1 MPKLTALKVKNAGP
15 GVHGDGGGLYLRVK
29 PSGARSWVL
38 RVQHKGK
45 RQDIGLGSLA
55 DLSLAEARDKAA
67 HLRKL
72 ARQGKNARAERDA
85 ALAVQP
91 TFAEAVT
98 AAHAELSKG
107 WSDKLGA
114 AFKTTLET
122 YAVPIIGAVRV
133 DELGARD
140 LVAVLSPIWLDKP
153 AQAQKVKARVRQVL
167 QFAIARGWRSA
178 PVPSPDE
185 VRRGLSR
192 QPKAQHF
199 RAMPYGDV
207 PAFVAAQLGEA
218 DTPARLALLFAILTA
233 ARSGEVRAARWEQ
246 IDIEARTWSRPASI
260 MKAGEAHTVALS
272 AAAVA
277 VLDLAGKAWG
287 CKGLVF
293 PSRAATA
300 LSDAALGKMLRDS
313 GRTETVHGFR
323 SSFRDWA
330 AERMP
335 SVPFAVVEVALAHSV
350 GNATERAYLR
360 SDLMALRFTLADVWG
375 RYVAPSLSGGGKVLR
390 LGAVRG

>member
-1 MPKLTALKVKNAGP
+1 MPKLTALKVKNAPP
-15 GVHGDGGGLYLRVK
+15 GVHGDGSGLYLRVK

-38 RVQHKGK
+38 RVQHKG
-45 RQDIGLGSLA
+45 RREDIGLGSLA
-55 DLSLAEARDKAA
+55 DLSLLEAREKAA

-72 ARQGKNARAERDA
+72 ARQGKNARAERDL

-91 TFAEAVT
+91 TFAEAVE
-98 AAHAELSKG
+98 AAHSELAKG

-122 YAVPIIGAVRV
+122 YAVPSIGAVRV
-133 DELGARD
+133 DEITARD
-140 LVAVLSPIWLDKP
+140 LVAVLSPIWIDKP

-167 QFAIARGWRSA
+167 QFAIAKGWRSA

-185 VRRGLSR
+185 VRRGLAR

-207 PAFVAAQLGEA
+207 PGLVAAQLGEA
-218 DTPARLALLFAILTA
+218 DSPARLALLFAILTA
-233 ARSGEVRAARWEQ
+233 ARSGEVRGARWEQ
-246 IDIEARTWSRPASI
+246 IDMGARTWSRPASI

-272 AAAVA
+272 EAAIR
-277 VLDLAGKAWG
+277 LLERAGAAWG
-287 CKGLVF
+287 RSGLVF
-293 PSRAATA
+293 PSRVGTA
-300 LSDAALGKMLRDS
+300 LSDAALGKMLRDA

-335 SVPFAVVEVALAHSV
+335 SVPFAVVEVALAHTV

-360 SDLMALRFTLADVWG
+360 SDLMALRFALSDAWG
-375 RYVAPSLSGGGKVLR
+375 RFAAPSLVS
-390 LGAVRG
+390 

>member
-1 MPKLTALKVKNAGP
+1 MPKLTALKVKNAPP
-15 GVHGDGGGLYLRVK
+15 GVHGDGAGLYLRVK

-38 RVQHKGK
+38 RVQHRGK
-45 RQDIGLGSLA
+45 REDIGLGSLA
-55 DLSLAEARDKAA
+55 DLSLAEAREKAA
-67 HLRKL
+67 HLRKV
-72 ARQGKNARAERDA
+72 ARQGKDARAERDS
-85 ALAVQP
+85 ALALQP

-98 AAHAELSKG
+98 AAHAELAKG

-122 YAVPIIGAVRV
+122 YAVPTIGKVRV
-133 DELGARD
+133 DELSARD

-167 QFAIARGWRSA
+167 QFAIAKGWRSS

-185 VRRGLSR
+185 VRRGLAR

-199 RAMPYGDV
+199 KAVPYGDI

-218 DTPARLALLFAILTA
+218 DTPARLALLFTILTA
-233 ARSGEVRAARWEQ
+233 ARSGEVRGARWEQ
-246 IDIEARTWSRPASI
+246 IDIDARTWSRPASL
-260 MKAGEAHTVALS
+260 MKGGEAHVVTLS

-277 VLDLAGKAWG
+277 ILERAGKAWG
-287 CKGLVF
+287 RKGLVF
-293 PSRAATA
+293 PSRAGTS
-300 LSDAALGKMLRDS
+300 LSDAALSKMLRDS

-335 SVPFAVVEVALAHSV
+335 SVPFAVVEVALAHTV

-360 SDLMALRFTLADVWG
+360 SDLMALRFTLADAWG
-375 RYVAPSLSGGGKVLR
+375 GYVAPSLRVETASGQE
-390 LGAVRG
+390 